1 MPAGVTPPVKPRTE
15 SRAITA
21 EVPLEAVTILLTPP
35 VPQDIRLG
43 TRPDTRPAPTED
55 SLLGLTKDTP
65 PATGASLPAAFV
77 EAPGETGSRIGAGE
91 AGSIDEVTAQVT
103 RIR

>member
-35 VPQDIRLG
+35 VLQHIRPG
-43 TRPDTRPAPTED
+43 TRPDTHPAPTED
-55 SLLGLTKDTP
+55 SLLALTRDTP
-65 PATGASLPAAFV
+65 PATGASLPVAFAV
-77 EAPGETGSRIGAGE
+77 VPGETGSRIGAEE
-91 AGSIDEVTAQVT
+91 AGTIDEVTAQVT
-103 RIR
+103 RLR